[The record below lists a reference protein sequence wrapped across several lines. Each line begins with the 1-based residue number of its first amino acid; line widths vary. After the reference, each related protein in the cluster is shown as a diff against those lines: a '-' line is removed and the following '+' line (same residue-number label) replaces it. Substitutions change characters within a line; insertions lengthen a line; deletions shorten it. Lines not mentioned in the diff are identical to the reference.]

1 MFIVIKTMGT
11 TTRIIDIDEDATVL
25 ELKIEISKIL
35 NITIQQQFLMYKG
48 LKMTENKTLRDE
60 GVIENGTVHLLMSLI

>member
-1 MFIVIKTMGT
+1 MFIVVKTMGT
-11 TTRIIDIDEDATVL
+11 TTRILEIDPDATVL

-48 LKMTENKTLRDE
+48 LKMTENNTLRDE
-60 GVIENGTVHLLMSLI
+60 GVIENSTVHLLMSLV